1 MTSYLLTRMQFVSNT
16 LANNTCQPRSSF
28 KIKMSDVDVDLFIS
42 SVQEHRCLWDTSDET
57 YKDKFIKQEAWKSI
71 CEIVYVDY
79 KEKNST
85 EKSKLG
91 NDLVKKWKAI
101 KDNFAKYQKK
111 TKRCQSIRSWSCKN

>member
-1 MTSYLLTRMQFVSNT
+1 
-16 LANNTCQPRSSF
+16 
-28 KIKMSDVDVDLFIS
+28 MSDVDVDLFIS

-91 NDLVKKWKAI
+91 K
-101 KDNFAKYQKK
+101 
-111 TKRCQSIRSWSCKN
+111 